1 MTARKYGDKD
11 LGVPLSEEDIENEIS
26 EINKLPKELTNR
38 IFKEYSQT
46 VNKILMMALSQADD
60 EYEIV
65 QIEQLKRIMAL
76 CPIEEKFIRSK
87 DKIWKVRKHLI
98 TKDYDFFVKRN
109 YSKMIKEDG
118 NQSFLITLVEIVKS
132 AFIGMSDEE
141 RDKYW
146 VEGARLLNYVAQYK
160 KAISGLQKT

>member
-1 MTARKYGDKD
+1 
-11 LGVPLSEEDIENEIS
+11 
-26 EINKLPKELTNR
+26 
-38 IFKEYSQT
+38 
-46 VNKILMMALSQADD
+46 MMALSQADD